1 MQTIYV
7 SHNGKMTTTA
17 TIRKSYGNRKSYPF
31 PEDYPI
37 RSSRQKSGS
46 VNNLLKQK
54 SEDVNKLIKYIDD
67 NIVGKSN
74 AFLGPFGR
82 RKGKKIME
90 DNAYWN
96 IGPNYFLAFVLP
108 TGIFQTKWVRI
119 ETIKWMNGF
128 PKHDYQSQTC
138 ADLCVSN
145 GSVLTETLY
154 GHYFQQHFCLLSFKK
169 CCPVFCHAVL
179 CLVLFII
186 WNNFSIKMHEVNCPN
201 RAN

>member
-1 MQTIYV
+1 
-7 SHNGKMTTTA
+7 MTTTA

-82 RKGKKIME
+82 RKE
-90 DNAYWN
+90 SFAES
-96 IGPNYFLAFVLP
+96 FRLP
-108 TGIFQTKWVRI
+108 TSSPIGSACIQTNFK
-119 ETIKWMNGF
+119 IKPENLF
-128 PKHDYQSQTC
+128 LQSC
-138 ADLCVSN
+138 ADPGGQDTILSKVFRALP
-145 GSVLTETLY
+145 VL
-154 GHYFQQHFCLLSFKK
+154 G
-169 CCPVFCHAVL
+169 P
-179 CLVLFII
+179 
-186 WNNFSIKMHEVNCPN
+186 
-201 RAN
+201 